1 MDAADSPRINDLVR
15 LTLAQAREHALILM
29 ELDGTILAWMMG
41 AEKTFGYTAAEM
53 LGRKL
58 DVLFTPEDQ
67 RHDIPQLERETALKH
82 GVGENDRWMVRKD
95 GLRIFVTG
103 VTNRLT
109 DAAGNT
115 VGFSKI
121 LRDRT
126 DIRAQIDN
134 LRNQSAAFEA
144 EDRRKDV
151 LLGTLAHELRT
162 PLGVLFNA
170 AQLIEIAGPKD
181 AKLHDATTLIRR
193 QVKYLQSLVEDLLEL
208 GRVKAAKVSLQFERI
223 DARAIVEAAL
233 ETSSASLR
241 ERHQTAEVIV
251 PEIEIDADAIRL
263 RQVFVN
269 LISNASKFSPE
280 LAHIWIKGTTEGEE
294 AVLRVIDEGHGIPPE
309 LQPRVFDLFT
319 QGAHGEPGPRA
330 GLGLGLSLVKEY
342 VELHGGNVQV
352 RSEGPGRGS
361 EFIVRLPLP
370 RQHAAA

>member
-29 ELDGTILAWMMG
+29 ELDGTILAWLMG
-41 AEKTFGYTAAEM
+41 AERTFGYTAAEM
-53 LGRKL
+53 VGRDL

-67 RHDIPQLERETALKH
+67 RHDIPRLERETALKH

-103 VTNRLT
+103 VTNRLC
-109 DAAGNT
+109 DAAGNP
-115 VGFSKI
+115 VGFSKL

-134 LRNQSAAFEA
+134 LRNQGAAFEA

-162 PLGVLFNA
+162 PLGVLSNA
-170 AQLIEIAGPKD
+170 AQLIEIAGAKEP
-181 AKLHDATTLIRR
+181 AKLHDATMLIRR
-193 QVKYLQSLVEDLLEL
+193 QVRYLQSLVEDLLEL
-208 GRVKAAKVSLQFERI
+208 GRVKAAKVSLQRERV
-223 DARAIVEAAL
+223 DLRTIVEAAL

-241 ERHQTAEVIV
+241 ERRQTAEVIV
-251 PEIEIDADAIRL
+251 PAIELEADATRL

-280 LAHIWIKGTTEGEE
+280 HAHIWIKGTTEGEE
-294 AVLRVIDEGHGIPPE
+294 AVLRVVDEGHGIPPD

-319 QGAHGEPGPRA
+319 QGAHGESGRRA

-342 VELHGGNVQV
+342 VELHGGRVQV

-361 EFIVRLPLP
+361 EFIVRLPMP
-370 RQHAAA
+370 DP